1 MAIIYTYPTI
11 DTIQG
16 EDLFLVSDV
25 SNENATRK
33 VTAAEF
39 GGYIQATY
47 GPGANIYQANGSIS
61 GNRELD
67 GANLYSLSLA
77 SLTNFTVGTS
87 GNINL
92 NPGGEVAI
100 ADTKSITADNPTG
113 SVVAVKCRTT
123 PAVNIAF
130 VGILPMQPPTTLN
143 INAPEGVTINSDNG
157 GGGSSQTTIKN
168 GSAGLEINKGL
179 AFYTGTGND
188 IADIKLGVDKTL
200 VTKEWVAATYPGTVT
215 NIATAGTVNGL
226 TLTGGP
232 IDTTGTITLGGTL
245 AINNSDWVG
254 TSLSIANGGTGA
266 STAQDGINEL
276 TQSGGA
282 ITGDVLT
289 RDSLGN
295 AVWEAIPTSLTLTT
309 TGTSGASTLIGN
321 TLNIPIYADTN
332 TNIYTT
338 NGVIASGRTVEL
350 AGNVTWQGSGS
361 SEVYYTNMN
370 ALGITDGSSISIDNG
385 TIFQLDSTTRGFLP
399 PRMTSTQME
408 AIGSP
413 SEGLIVHATDADRPY
428 FNNGTSWRG
437 FGDLFGLYA
446 QTVQSAT
453 VTGTTETSIIGTGV
467 GSLSIPANAFRVGDS
482 FHGKIGGVISD
493 TANGDDI
500 TVRIKAGGTVLA
512 TTGAFTL
519 DTTAA
524 TGEGW
529 EMELDFTIATL
540 GATGSICTNGNF
552 AYTKTNDKKVSGYVF
567 QDVQPINTTVSNTL
581 DITVEWAQTGTNIYS
596 ANFVLYRTFVG
607 S

>member
-1 MAIIYTYPTI
+1 MAIIYTYPLLTSVQ
-11 DTIQG
+11 DN
-16 EDLFLVSDV
+16 DLFLVSD
-25 SNENATRK
+25 SDNANATRSI
-33 VTAAEF
+33 TAAKF
-39 GGYIQATY
+39 GAYIQATY
-47 GPGANIYQANGSIS
+47 GPGVNIYQADGSIT
-61 GNRELD
+61 GNRQLS
-67 GANLYSLSLA
+67 GASLYSLSLA

-100 ADTKSITADNPTG
+100 GDAKHITIGNPNGTQTLVQSRDNTCKIQWV
-113 SVVAVKCRTT
+113 SLT
-123 PAVNIAF
+123 PSTPGVRGLIAAER
-130 VGILPMQPPTTLN
+130 GWRIDP
-143 INAPEGVTINSDNG
+143 GVF
-157 GGGSSQTTIKN
+157 
-168 GSAGLEINKGL
+168 AGLGQPTVIANGL
-179 AFYTGTGND
+179 ANYAGTGND
-188 IADIKLGVDKTL
+188 IADIDATGIGKTL
-200 VTKEWVAATYPGTVT
+200 VTKEWVAATYPGTIT

-453 VTGTTETSIIGTGV
+453 VTGTTETSVIGTGV

-540 GATGSICTNGNF
+540 GVTGSICTNGNF

>member
-1 MAIIYTYPTI
+1 MAIIYTYPLLTS
-11 DTIQG
+11 IQG
-16 EDLFLVSDV
+16 DDLFLVSDT
-25 SNENATRK
+25 SNNNATRSI
-33 VTAAEF
+33 TAADF
-39 GGYIQATY
+39 GAYIQATY
-47 GPGANIYQANGSIS
+47 GPGANIYQADGSIT
-61 GNRELD
+61 GNRQLS
-67 GANLYSLSLA
+67 GASLYSLTLA
-77 SLTNFTVGTS
+77 SLTSFNVQSPSLFTSTVQLDST
-87 GNINL
+87 
-92 NPGGEVAI
+92 
-100 ADTKSITADNPTG
+100 ITIPTG
-113 SVVAVKCRTT
+113 ASNGYVLTSDGAGVATWQAIPGST
-123 PAVNIAF
+123 
-130 VGILPMQPPTTLN
+130 IL
-143 INAPEGVTINSDNG
+143 
-157 GGGSSQTTIKN
+157 
-168 GSAGLEINKGL
+168 
-179 AFYTGTGND
+179 
-188 IADIKLGVDKTL
+188 
-200 VTKEWVAATYPGTVT
+200 
-215 NIATAGTVNGL
+215 TVNGTANRISVTDSSGPNPVVDIDSAYVGQTSIT
-226 TLTGGP
+226 TLGT
-232 IDTTGTITLGGTL
+232 ITTGTWNGTT
-245 AINNSDWVG
+245 ID
-254 TSLSIANGGTGA
+254 IANGGTGA
-266 STAQDGINEL
+266 TTAQGGINEL

-282 ITGDVLT
+282 TTGHVLT
-289 RDSLGN
+289 RDVSGN
-295 AVWEAIPTSLTLTT
+295 AIWSAIPTGLTLTT

-453 VTGTTETSIIGTGV
+453 ITGTTETSVIGTGV
-467 GSLSIPANAFRVGDS
+467 GQLSIPANAFRVGDS

-493 TANGDDI
+493 TANGDSI
-500 TVRIKAGGTVLA
+500 IVRIKTGGTVLA
-512 TTGAFTL
+512 TTGAFAL

-567 QDVQPINTTVSNTL
+567 QDVQPIDTTVSNTL